1 MDSAKAFVAIAAMGS
16 ERYAYKYAMRR
27 IRCEP
32 HSRSRMPLLP
42 KNVACCDIAELGA
55 GFPGDYGLG
64 LCLDV

>member
-1 MDSAKAFVAIAAMGS
+1 MGS